1 MFFASAK
8 ARNIEYQFLGSNR
21 SLELLADR
29 EKMEIILFNLLSNAL
44 KYTPPGGKVDIE
56 LSERSGMAEIVISDT
71 GPGIDTAIGDQL
83 FEKFYQVKKNQ
94 SVSQK
99 GFGIGLYLVNQ
110 FIQAHKGNIR
120 YESSPGKG
128 TRFII
133 SFPVSPQGT
142 GPDSLSELMIDTD
155 AGKIPVIIEE
165 LMADLEAD
173 TEEDHILE
181 DQYGPGG
188 RNFTNSIPDIVTEK
202 KTVLLVDDNI
212 GIRQYLSQIFMDKFL
227 VYEAEDGA
235 TGFKMASS
243 HMPDIIIS
251 DVIMKGMNGVDFCQK
266 IKSDPDLNHIPVILL
281 TATTSPDIKLKGIE
295 CGAEDFITKPFEKD
309 LLVARV
315 ENILKNRNTLQQYF
329 LDTVTLRKNK
339 TKISAAYRDFLDRCM
354 LIVEKQIDNEEFSIK
369 TFAREMGMSHSN
381 LYKKVKSVSGLSIN
395 AFIRFL
401 RLRKAALILL
411 SSDTNINEA
420 AFQVGMSDPKY
431 FREQFHKLYGMDP
444 SDYIKKFKDSFN
456 KDYNV
461 VL

>member
-1 MFFASAK
+1 
-8 ARNIEYQFLGSNR
+8 
-21 SLELLADR
+21 
-29 EKMEIILFNLLSNAL
+29 
-44 KYTPPGGKVDIE
+44 
-56 LSERSGMAEIVISDT
+56 
-71 GPGIDTAIGDQL
+71 
-83 FEKFYQVKKNQ
+83 
-94 SVSQK
+94 
-99 GFGIGLYLVNQ
+99 
-110 FIQAHKGNIR
+110 
-120 YESSPGKG
+120 
-128 TRFII
+128 
-133 SFPVSPQGT
+133 
-142 GPDSLSELMIDTD
+142 
-155 AGKIPVIIEE
+155 
-165 LMADLEAD
+165 
-173 TEEDHILE
+173 
-181 DQYGPGG
+181 
-188 RNFTNSIPDIVTEK
+188 
-202 KTVLLVDDNI
+202 
-212 GIRQYLSQIFMDKFL
+212 
-227 VYEAEDGA
+227 
-235 TGFKMASS
+235 
-243 HMPDIIIS
+243 MPDIIIS

-339 TKISAAYRDFLDRCM
+339 TKISTAYRDFLDRCI

-431 FREQFHKLYGMDP
+431 FREQFHKLYGMNP